1 MKGLKSKLCIAIIF
15 FVFISNAFSIVIIPA
30 EIYSDDN
37 LLRHWGSYSVFEYE
51 LFEYDEKGNL
61 IYYEESGD
69 DFEISEYDE
78 NGLLISRT
86 DKTGFSMY
94 PERDDFYYEYNSEG
108 KLSCV
113 KRVRTFSNREGE
125 SVSYTYY
132 DLNGYEIFTIK
143 PNGKIVFK
151 YFDDNGNLI
160 KDEEGTTYK
169 YNEKNQMI
177 YSCTNYGRETIFSYD
192 ENGNLIEERYNPN
205 NPRYE
210 FVITYEYNEF
220 GQKIY
225 ENQYTYEAW
234 YTYNSKGLLEKC
246 TVNKFDSSEDD
257 GDEIYEYDENGNLI
271 HFKNWDVNLE
281 FEYEFFPNGNIKRKI
296 TRKVE

>member
-1 MKGLKSKLCIAIIF
+1 
-15 FVFISNAFSIVIIPA
+15 
-30 EIYSDDN
+30 
-37 LLRHWGSYSVFEYE
+37 
-51 LFEYDEKGNL
+51 
-61 IYYEESGD
+61 
-69 DFEISEYDE
+69 
-78 NGLLISRT
+78 
-86 DKTGFSMY
+86 
-94 PERDDFYYEYNSEG
+94 
-108 KLSCV
+108 
-113 KRVRTFSNREGE
+113 
-125 SVSYTYY
+125 
-132 DLNGYEIFTIK
+132 
-143 PNGKIVFK
+143 
-151 YFDDNGNLI
+151 
-160 KDEEGTTYK
+160 
-169 YNEKNQMI
+169 MI
-177 YSCTNYGRETIFSYD
+177 YSCTKYGREIIFSYD

-205 NPRYE
+205 NPRNE

-246 TVNKFDSSEDD
+246 TVNKFDSSEDE